1 MLFHWLVPFCKRLVS
16 NIINYLQNWRS
27 YNNLDFFFTIGFSI
41 CWPVCFPPK
50 AYKNSAPFPWFFGTS
65 MCSSLLLFPSI
76 VWYPLSIS
84 GSRIPRVFN
93 TKPLSALEYEKLISN
108 RKYDIIFLHSFSHLK
123 YAHKTRHIYVM
134 SYHAVIFLRES
145 RFKNGCLYVSKI
157 ASTTPILKSYH
168 SRAYLPSN
176 RGLFGSLSAA
186 SWSFS
191 QLQILAASHLGN
203 PLQLLFLW
211 FAIF

>member
-1 MLFHWLVPFCKRLVS
+1 MS
-16 NIINYLQNWRS
+16 SI
-27 YNNLDFFFTIGFSI
+27 FFTIGFSI

-93 TKPLSALEYEKLISN
+93 TKPLSALEYEKRISN

-134 SYHAVIFLRES
+134 SYHAVIFLRNQDS
-145 RFKNGCLYVSKI
+145 RMAVCMPVKLQVLLEIHTLEKKNFSCLQK
-157 ASTTPILKSYH
+157 TEEQ
-168 SRAYLPSN
+168 
-176 RGLFGSLSAA
+176 F
-186 SWSFS
+186 F
-191 QLQILAASHLGN
+191 HLDV
-203 PLQLLFLW
+203 
-211 FAIF
+211 